1 MDFTVVLFVIFVAC
15 FNVGFAHCHL
25 ENLISLVKMH
35 KLITVIYIMFV
46 HKFHKNLLTINV
58 IYVII

>member
-1 MDFTVVLFVIFVAC
+1 
-15 FNVGFAHCHL
+15 
-25 ENLISLVKMH
+25 MH

-58 IYVII
+58 IYVIIKTR